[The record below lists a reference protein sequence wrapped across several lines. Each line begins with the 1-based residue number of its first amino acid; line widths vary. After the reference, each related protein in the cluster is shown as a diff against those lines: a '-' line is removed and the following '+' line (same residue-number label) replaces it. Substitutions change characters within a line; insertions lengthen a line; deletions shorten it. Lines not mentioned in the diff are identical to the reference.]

1 LTLYNL
7 LDIII
12 SIVIL
17 IDNRKKQVI
26 KEFKELSQ
34 IRKYTVYNAFLVALV
49 NAFVIAI
56 TLTLVIK
63 LFGADGAMFKQYATN
78 IWPLLIVIPFFGNL
92 TSKDPRKFIRLSVI
106 AEILSL
112 VLFAAAQYGFYS
124 SITFVSGL
132 AVLLTSNVLMNPPRT
147 QVNSIIINGE
157 KDFSIFLEKIRSMS
171 LALGSIVGLGV
182 IYFELDIL
190 VNIIGMFICLV
201 ASRFFV
207 IKLFDEVFSE
217 IEENE
222 KIDNCLESDNEEVNE
237 KLSTAKT

>member
-1 LTLYNL
+1 M
-7 LDIII
+7 
-12 SIVIL
+12 
-17 IDNRKKQVI
+17 I
-26 KEFKELSQ
+26 KEFKELSN

-49 NAFVIAI
+49 NAFVVAI
-56 TLTLVIK
+56 TLTLVID

-106 AEILSL
+106 AELLSL
-112 VLFAAAQYGFYS
+112 GLFACAEYGYYPNVTFILAL
-124 SITFVSGL
+124 SI
-132 AVLLTSNVLMNPPRT
+132 LLTSNVLMNPPRT

-171 LALGSIVGLGV
+171 LAIGSIVGLGV

-190 VNIIGMFICLV
+190 VNIVGMFICLV

-207 IKLFDEVFSE
+207 IKLFDEVFATIDDESE
-217 IEENE
+217 E
-222 KIDNCLESDNEEVNE
+222 L
-237 KLSTAKT
+237 LKTT